1 MSDWGLFAEK
11 RGNVWRNGKKYLS
24 LRRESSILK
33 GIIDMTTAILTDGIQ
48 YTIPSSDIAF
58 FKAIASK
65 MGWIA
70 TRVGNVVNSAKDM
83 SKPME
88 TEDNTYTL
96 AKLKGRFTPIYND
109 RDELRD
115 DYLLDKYGL

>member
-1 MSDWGLFAEK
+1 
-11 RGNVWRNGKKYLS
+11 
-24 LRRESSILK
+24 
-33 GIIDMTTAILTDGIQ
+33 
-48 YTIPSSDIAF
+48 
-58 FKAIASK
+58 
-65 MGWIA
+65 
-70 TRVGNVVNSAKDM
+70 M